1 MRTARE
7 THPASVPMG
16 RWIES
21 VRERQPRDWMLPGVT
36 PAEEGLDTPDAPVA
50 TATEESRYR
59 TPWARGPRAP
69 LRRNHGVP
77 APLETPLYLHR
88 AELGRARA
96 RRRTSA
102 LAVAI
107 LCLALAAALAA
118 LRALLPI
125 Q

>member
-1 MRTARE
+1 
-7 THPASVPMG
+7 MG

-21 VRERQPRDWMLPGVT
+21 VRERQPRDWMLPGAMPT
-36 PAEEGLDTPDAPVA
+36 EEGAGSPDAPVA
-50 TATEESRYR
+50 TATEERRYR

-69 LRRNHGVP
+69 LRRNQGVP

-88 AELGRARA
+88 AELERARA

-102 LAVAI
+102 VGVAL

-118 LRALLPI
+118 IRALLPI